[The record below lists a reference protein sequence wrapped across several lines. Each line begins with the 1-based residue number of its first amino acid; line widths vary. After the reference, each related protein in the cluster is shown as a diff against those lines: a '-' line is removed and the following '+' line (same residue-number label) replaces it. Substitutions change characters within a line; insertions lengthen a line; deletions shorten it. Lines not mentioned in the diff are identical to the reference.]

1 MDNEMVM
8 GKTQKRGMGSAG
20 AMFLGAL
27 MGMMAG
33 AAAGLLMAPQSGE
46 ATKDDILER
55 SQALR
60 SNAEARLNEGRSQAE
75 HKLAQAR
82 NTMAEWLQQGSQ
94 ILDHQAE
101 DIRA

>member
-1 MDNEMVM
+1 
-8 GKTQKRGMGSAG
+8 
-20 AMFLGAL
+20 
-27 MGMMAG
+27 
-33 AAAGLLMAPQSGE
+33 
-46 ATKDDILER
+46 
-55 SQALR
+55 
-60 SNAEARLNEGRSQAE
+60 LNEGRSQAE

>member
-1 MDNEMVM
+1 
-8 GKTQKRGMGSAG
+8 
-20 AMFLGAL
+20 MFLGAL

-55 SQALR
+55 GQALR

>member
-1 MDNEMVM
+1 
-8 GKTQKRGMGSAG
+8 MGSAG

-55 SQALR
+55 GQALR

-94 ILDHQAE
+94 ILDHQAD